1 VTSPSGPEPAAGK
14 RNEWLLILFTGWTN
28 IADAV
33 TAVALPLLTL
43 QLTRE
48 PLAVTAV
55 AMMLSLPWLLT
66 ALHIGVF
73 VDRMDRRR
81 LLVGAQVARVA
92 LVGLLL
98 LTFLGGTLSLPLVY
112 AAALFL
118 GLADVIASLSG
129 VSIVPSAIPR
139 ARWQTAS
146 ARITAVEYLF
156 NSFIGSPIGGLLVA
170 VGFAVALTTSGLS
183 YLLAAV
189 LLLLLAG
196 NFAVAR
202 STEPRPVH
210 TEIRD
215 GLVFLWRHRLLRTM
229 ALLITIM
236 AGCWAA
242 WFALIPAYAVG
253 GPLGLSAREYGILLT
268 CLGAGG
274 VAGSLVVGRLNSLL
288 GRRWSMFVDIVGT
301 FALVAVPAILP
312 ATPDSAWA
320 IGAAAA
326 VAGAGGTMWTVNSR
340 VITQTLVPHDMLG
353 RFSAASRVV
362 AWGMAPIAALA
373 AGALAQLVS
382 YRLAFGAFAVLCLL
396 LVYPFLRVITQAAVA
411 EVDQPAPEPEP
422 AAGSAT

>member
-1 VTSPSGPEPAAGK
+1 MTSPSGPEPAAGK